1 MLTKPVT
8 LDEFKTAMIERAK
21 FYRDEMIFAD
31 FLRMNPEDGSIIR
44 AKPEGDGKFQQIT
57 HVMTKHGFSTL
68 CQKLAIPTLYALR
81 CPPELRATNFNFWLE
96 KKKGKEF
103 FVRFDSY
110 PDGAEKIR
118 AVLSDRYAD
127 LPNTE
132 LASLLIERANPDYA
146 FTFSYELHDAVLVGD
161 LVASN
166 KDFVSDDFSGAIH
179 VRNSEV
185 GLSKLSFQS
194 MLYSKVD
201 RSGVILQDQ
210 VGFDEKHIGD
220 KSEFAKEFSASID
233 KIMANISG
241 AIRNLTD
248 LKNILVKD
256 VPDMIDVICNV
267 NQVKDSQRE
276 ALSRAQSTVPSE
288 TLFDIVCLFI
298 RAATDSDLTLE
309 EREGLQTVGG
319 DIVMKAKRYQRW
331 V

>member
-1 MLTKPVT
+1 M
-8 LDEFKTAMIERAK
+8 
-21 FYRDEMIFAD
+21 
-31 FLRMNPEDGSIIR
+31 
-44 AKPEGDGKFQQIT
+44 
-57 HVMTKHGFSTL
+57 
-68 CQKLAIPTLYALR
+68 YALR
-81 CPPELRATNFNFWLE
+81 CPPELRATNCNFWLD

-103 FVRFDSY
+103 FVRFDSH
-110 PDGAEKIR
+110 PDGNEKIR

-132 LASLLIERANPDYA
+132 LAALLVEKANPDYA
-146 FTFSYELHDAVLVGD
+146 FTISYELHEAVLVGD
-161 LVASN
+161 LVAAN

-194 MLYSKVD
+194 MLYNRVD

-220 KSEFAKEFSASID
+220 KSEFAKEFAVSID
-233 KIMANISG
+233 KIMSNISG

-248 LKNILVKD
+248 LKHILVKD
-256 VPDMIDVICNV
+256 VPDLIDVICNV
-267 NQVKDSQRE
+267 NAVKDSQRE
-276 ALSRAQSTVPSE
+276 ALNRAQSTVPSE